1 MEIKGKVI
9 AILPETTGTG
19 KNGAWKS
26 QDFVIETADQY
37 PKKVCLKCFNK
48 PTPKMDE
55 VVNVFFDPESRE
67 YNGRWFTNLN
77 VWKFEVEG
85 QTAPTQAEPMPTATN
100 ASTPPGVSDLPF
112 N

>member
-67 YNGRWFTNLN
+67 YNGKWFTNLN
-77 VWKFEVEG
+77 VWKFESQAVATQSTTVQT
-85 QTAPTQAEPMPTATN
+85 QTAPT
-100 ASTPPGVSDLPF
+100 PPEGADLPF

>member
-9 AILPETTGTG
+9 AILPETSGTG

-37 PKKVCLKCFNK
+37 PKKICLKCFNK

-67 YNGRWFTNLN
+67 YNGKWFTNLN
-77 VWKFEVEG
+77 VWKFES
-85 QTAPTQAEPMPTATN
+85 QTTPTQSAPITT
-100 ASTPPGVSDLPF
+100 SQTTPPPPEGSDLPF
-112 N
+112 